1 MTIAI
6 GTYIKILER
15 TGKSTGLA
23 FQNFHTGEVR
33 VYEKEAYMFAAFG
46 FSGGTV
52 DLQAG
57 NISANLLFAVNTLD
71 LPVFQQ
77 IVNERWLIQ
86 IRTVWLDPDT
96 LEEGTTYGEEIYA
109 VIGLEHDSSSLSI
122 RLGSPLDAISQ
133 NAPRRLLTQD
143 LVGSLPSTGNINLQ

>member
-6 GTYIKILER
+6 GTYIRILER
-15 TGKSTGLA
+15 TGEPTGLA
-23 FQNFHTGEVR
+23 FQNFHVGEVR
-33 VYEKEAYMFAAFG
+33 LYKNQAYIFAAFG

-57 NISANLLFAVNTLD
+57 NITASLLFAVNALD
-71 LPVFQQ
+71 LLVFQQ
-77 IVNERWLIQ
+77 IVDKRWLIE

-96 LEEGTTYGEEIYA
+96 LEEGISYGEEVYA
-109 VIGLEHDSSSLSI
+109 ALGLEHDTSSLSI